1 MTGNEKYDKYVTQ
14 DQLRYASVLGTG
26 MYLGLLALLITF
38 VIYTLGIL
46 TPYIP
51 LDKLSACWHIPAAE
65 YLQSN
70 NIPDGWGWVRML
82 GYGDFLNFIGIVM
95 LAGTTIICYMAVV
108 PALFKNR
115 DYIYAAIAV
124 LEVVVLVVAAS
135 GVIAV
140 GGH

>member
-14 DQLRYASVLGTG
+14 DQFRYASVLGKG
-26 MYLGLLALLITF
+26 MYIGLLTLLITF

-46 TPYIP
+46 APYIP
-51 LDKLSACWHIPAAE
+51 LDKLSACWHVSAAE
-65 YLQSN
+65 YLHSN
-70 NIPDGWGWVRML
+70 NIPDGWGWMRML

-108 PALFKNR
+108 PALFRSR
-115 DYIYAAIAV
+115 DYIYATIAV
-124 LEVVVLVVAAS
+124 LEVLVLVVAAS
-135 GVIAV
+135 GLIAV